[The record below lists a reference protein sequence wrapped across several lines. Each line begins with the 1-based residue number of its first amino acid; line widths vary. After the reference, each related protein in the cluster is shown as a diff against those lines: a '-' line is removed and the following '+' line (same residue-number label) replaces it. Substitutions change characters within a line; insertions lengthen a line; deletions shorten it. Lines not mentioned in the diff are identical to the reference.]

1 MDRAVL
7 QATVELLVECGY
19 QKTTIQAIARR
30 AQVSAPAIYRR
41 WSTREMII
49 EDAIYELQ
57 TGEVPPATDDL
68 HADLLA
74 WTRQF
79 LGRTADPA
87 ARSAIPGLLSAYH
100 HHDGVHERL
109 VERAELPT
117 RTAFIA
123 RVLKEVPN
131 AGAGAAA
138 TADTVFDLLLSATM
152 IRGVS
157 RGDED
162 ADEWSRRIADALYA
176 LIGTLA

>member
-1 MDRAVL
+1 MDLAVL
-7 QATVELLVECGY
+7 QATVDLLVESGY

-41 WSTREMII
+41 WATREMII
-49 EDAIYELQ
+49 EDAIFQLQ
-57 TGEVPPATDDL
+57 TGDVPSATEDL

-79 LGRTADPA
+79 LDRTADPA

-109 VERAELPT
+109 VQRAELPI
-117 RTAFIA
+117 RTALVA

-131 AGAGAAA
+131 PGPEAAA
-138 TADTVFDLLLSATM
+138 TAETVFDLLVSATM

-157 RGDED
+157 RGYED
-162 ADEWSRRIADALYA
+162 ADEWCGRIADALYA
-176 LIGTLA
+176 LIRTMT